1 MIDLSEARVHLVD
14 PDEFTRFSVAVEGAG
29 DLGEVVRGSGLG
41 RLRPDGEHVVV
52 DPVALRALAGPAAT
66 DEWSRGSQAWWRTP
80 PGRAGWRPMAA
91 SWPTSSDATGQAEPL
106 DGEITEMPHRRS
118 RGRTVAARPG
128 AATLEAPHGPIG
140 GGGVSPQIPWGG
152 CMAIRDYDRLFIGG
166 DWVAPEGTDTI
177 AVISPSTEEV
187 IARVPDGTEADI
199 DKAVAAART
208 AFDHGPWP
216 RMTPAERGAILSAV
230 AAQITAE
237 MGDMAEII
245 TREMGSP
252 ISFSGMGQVL
262 APTMIFSY
270 YADLATSYAFDEV
283 RAGLLNPQVL
293 VTKEPVGVVGAI
305 APWNVPLFIA
315 AAKLAP
321 SLAAG
326 CTVVYKP
333 APETPFDA
341 FRLAEIFADAGL
353 PKGVLSV
360 VPAGREVSEHLVKHP
375 GVDKISFTG
384 SGVGG
389 KRIGGLCGERLKRC
403 TLELGGKSAAII
415 LDDADLATTIP
426 TLLPNAIMNN
436 GQACIAQT
444 RILAPRARYAEVVDA
459 VVSGVAAMTV
469 GDPLDPVTEVGPVVA
484 ERQRARIEGFLDSGR
499 EEGATVALGG
509 GRPSGSDFSKGW
521 YVEPTVFTDV
531 DNKMR
536 IAQEEIFGP
545 VLVVI
550 PYDGDD
556 NAVEIANDSNY
567 GLCGSVWTADND
579 RGLGVA
585 RQVRTGTYML
595 NAPVPIDF
603 STPFGGFK
611 ESGVGREFGPEG
623 LEGFLEMK
631 SIALPAGYT
640 PET

>member
-1 MIDLSEARVHLVD
+1 
-14 PDEFTRFSVAVEGAG
+14 
-29 DLGEVVRGSGLG
+29 
-41 RLRPDGEHVVV
+41 
-52 DPVALRALAGPAAT
+52 
-66 DEWSRGSQAWWRTP
+66 
-80 PGRAGWRPMAA
+80 
-91 SWPTSSDATGQAEPL
+91 
-106 DGEITEMPHRRS
+106 
-118 RGRTVAARPG
+118 
-128 AATLEAPHGPIG
+128 
-140 GGGVSPQIPWGG
+140 
-152 CMAIRDYDRLFIGG
+152 MAIRSYDRLFIGG
-166 DWVAPEGTDTI
+166 DWVSPEGTDTI
-177 AVISPSTEEV
+177 GVISPVSEEV
-187 IARVPDGTEADI
+187 IGRVPDGTEADI

-208 AFDHGPWP
+208 AFDRGPWP
-216 RMTPAERGAILSAV
+216 RMTPLERGEILAKV

-237 MGDMAEII
+237 MGDMAAII
-245 TREMGSP
+245 TEEMGSP
-252 ISFSGMGQVL
+252 ITFATLGQVL
-262 APTMIFSY
+262 APTMIFNY
-270 YADLATSYAFDEV
+270 YAELAKTFAFDEV
-283 RAGLLNPQVL
+283 RAGMLNPQVL

-321 SLAAG
+321 SLVAG

-341 FRLAEIFADAGL
+341 FRMAEIFSECGL

-360 VPAGREVSEHLVKHP
+360 VPAGREVSEHLVTHP

-415 LDDADLATTIP
+415 LDDADLAVTMP
-426 TLLPNAIMNN
+426 QLLPNSIMNN

-444 RILAPRARYAEVVDA
+444 RILAPRARYDEVVDA
-459 VVSGVAAMTV
+459 VVSGVAAMVV
-469 GDPLDPVTEVGPVVA
+469 GDPMDPATEVGPVVA
-484 ERQRARIEGFLDSGR
+484 ERQRTRIEGYLDSGR

-509 GRPSGSDFSKGW
+509 GRPAAMSKGW
-521 YVEPTVFTDV
+521 YVEPTVFTNV
-531 DNKMR
+531 DNKMK

-556 NAVEIANDSNY
+556 QAVEIANDSNY
-567 GLCGSVWTADND
+567 GLCGSVWTGDND

-603 STPFGGFK
+603 TTPFGGFK

-623 LEGFLEMK
+623 LESFLEKK

-640 PET
+640 PGV

>member
-1 MIDLSEARVHLVD
+1 
-14 PDEFTRFSVAVEGAG
+14 
-29 DLGEVVRGSGLG
+29 
-41 RLRPDGEHVVV
+41 
-52 DPVALRALAGPAAT
+52 
-66 DEWSRGSQAWWRTP
+66 
-80 PGRAGWRPMAA
+80 
-91 SWPTSSDATGQAEPL
+91 
-106 DGEITEMPHRRS
+106 
-118 RGRTVAARPG
+118 
-128 AATLEAPHGPIG
+128 
-140 GGGVSPQIPWGG
+140 
-152 CMAIRDYDRLFIGG
+152 
-166 DWVAPEGTDTI
+166 
-177 AVISPSTEEV
+177 
-187 IARVPDGTEADI
+187 
-199 DKAVAAART
+199 
-208 AFDHGPWP
+208 
-216 RMTPAERGAILSAV
+216 
-230 AAQITAE
+230 
-237 MGDMAEII
+237 
-245 TREMGSP
+245 
-252 ISFSGMGQVL
+252 
-262 APTMIFSY
+262 MIFNY
-270 YADLATSYAFDEV
+270 YADLATTYAFDEV
-283 RAGLLNPQVL
+283 RTGMLNPQVL

-326 CTVVYKP
+326 CSVVYKP

-426 TLLPNAIMNN
+426 TLLPNSIMNN

-444 RILAPRARYAEVVDA
+444 RILAPRSRYAEVVDA
-459 VVSGVAAMTV
+459 VVAGVAAMKV
-469 GDPLDPVTEVGPVVA
+469 GDPMDPATEVGPVVA
-484 ERQRARIEGFLDSGR
+484 ERQRSRIEGYLDSGR

-509 GRPSGSDFSKGW
+509 GRPSGSGFDKGW
-521 YVEPTVFTDV
+521 YVEPTVFSDV
-531 DNKMR
+531 DNKMK

-567 GLCGSVWTADND
+567 GLCGSVWTGDND

-603 STPFGGFK
+603 ATPFGGYK
-611 ESGVGREFGPEG
+611 ESGLGREFGPEG
-623 LEGFLEMK
+623 LEGFLEVK

-640 PET
+640 PGA

>member
-1 MIDLSEARVHLVD
+1 
-14 PDEFTRFSVAVEGAG
+14 
-29 DLGEVVRGSGLG
+29 
-41 RLRPDGEHVVV
+41 
-52 DPVALRALAGPAAT
+52 
-66 DEWSRGSQAWWRTP
+66 
-80 PGRAGWRPMAA
+80 
-91 SWPTSSDATGQAEPL
+91 
-106 DGEITEMPHRRS
+106 
-118 RGRTVAARPG
+118 
-128 AATLEAPHGPIG
+128 
-140 GGGVSPQIPWGG
+140 
-152 CMAIRDYDRLFIGG
+152 MAIRDYDRLFIGG

-177 AVISPSTEEV
+177 SVISPSTEEI

-199 DKAVAAART
+199 DKAVAAARA
-208 AFDHGPWP
+208 AFDRGPWP
-216 RMTPAERGAILSAV
+216 RMTPTERGEILAKV
-230 AAQITAE
+230 AAQITAK
-237 MGDMAEII
+237 MTDMAEII
-245 TREMGSP
+245 TLEMGSP
-252 ISFSGMGQVL
+252 ITFSTLGQVL

-270 YADLATSYAFDEV
+270 YAELAKSFAFDEV
-283 RAGLLNPQVL
+283 RTGILNPQVL

-321 SLAAG
+321 SLLAG
-326 CTVVYKP
+326 CAVVYKP
-333 APETPFDA
+333 APETPFDS
-341 FRLAEIFADAGL
+341 FRLAEIFTQCGL

-360 VPAGREVSEHLVKHP
+360 IPAGREVSEHLVKHP
-375 GVDKISFTG
+375 GVDKITFTG

-436 GQACIAQT
+436 GQACVAQT
-444 RILAPRARYAEVVDA
+444 RILAPRSRYDEVLDA
-459 VVSGVAAMTV
+459 VVAGVAEMTV
-469 GDPLDPVTEVGPVVA
+469 GDPMDPSTVVGPVVA
-484 ERQRARIEGFLDSGR
+484 ERQRERILGYLDSGR
-499 EEGATVALGG
+499 EEGATVAIGG
-509 GRPSGSDFSKGW
+509 GRPDGFPKGW
-521 YVEPTVFTDV
+521 YVEPTVFANV

-550 PYDGDD
+550 PYDGDEQ
-556 NAVEIANDSNY
+556 AIEIANDSNY
-567 GLCGSVWTADND
+567 GLCGSVWTGDND

-603 STPFGGFK
+603 CTPFGGFK
-611 ESGVGREFGPEG
+611 ESGLGREFGPEG
-623 LEGFLEMK
+623 LDTFLEKK

-640 PET
+640 PAT

>member
-1 MIDLSEARVHLVD
+1 
-14 PDEFTRFSVAVEGAG
+14 
-29 DLGEVVRGSGLG
+29 
-41 RLRPDGEHVVV
+41 
-52 DPVALRALAGPAAT
+52 
-66 DEWSRGSQAWWRTP
+66 
-80 PGRAGWRPMAA
+80 
-91 SWPTSSDATGQAEPL
+91 
-106 DGEITEMPHRRS
+106 
-118 RGRTVAARPG
+118 
-128 AATLEAPHGPIG
+128 
-140 GGGVSPQIPWGG
+140 
-152 CMAIRDYDRLFIGG
+152 MAIRDYDRLYIGG

-177 AVISPSTEEV
+177 GVISPVSEEV
-187 IARVPDGTEADI
+187 IAHVPDGTEADI
-199 DKAVAAART
+199 DKAVAAARI
-208 AFDHGPWP
+208 AFDRGPWP
-216 RMTPAERGAILSAV
+216 RMAPAERGEILRKA
-230 AAQITAE
+230 AAQIMAETA
-237 MGDMAEII
+237 DLAEII
-245 TREMGSP
+245 TREMGAP
-252 ISFSGMGQVL
+252 ITFSNLGQVM
-262 APTMIFSY
+262 APMMIFNY
-270 YADLATSYAFDEV
+270 YADLAGTFAFDEV
-283 RAGLLNPQVL
+283 RDGLLNPKVL

-333 APETPFDA
+333 APETPLDA
-341 FRLAEIFADAGL
+341 FRLAEIFEECGL

-360 VPAGREVSEHLVKHP
+360 VPAGREVSEHLVTHP

-444 RILAPRARYAEVVDA
+444 RILAPRARYGEVVDA
-459 VVSGVAAMTV
+459 VVSGVSAMKV
-469 GDPLDPVTEVGPVVA
+469 GDPMDPATEVGPVVA
-484 ERQRARIEGFLDSGR
+484 ERQRTRIEGYLDSGR
-499 EEGATVALGG
+499 EEGATVAIGG
-509 GRPSGSDFSKGW
+509 GRPGGSDFAKGW
-521 YVEPTVFTDV
+521 YVEPTVFSDV
-531 DNKMR
+531 DNKMK

-556 NAVEIANDSNY
+556 NAVDIANDSNY
-567 GLCGSVWTADND
+567 GLCGSVWTNDND
-579 RGLGVA
+579 RGLGIA

-595 NAPVPIDF
+595 NTFAPIDF
-603 STPFGGFK
+603 ATPFGGFK

-623 LEGFLEMK
+623 LESFLEKK
-631 SIALPAGYT
+631 SINLPAGFS
-640 PET
+640 PSV

>member
-1 MIDLSEARVHLVD
+1 
-14 PDEFTRFSVAVEGAG
+14 
-29 DLGEVVRGSGLG
+29 
-41 RLRPDGEHVVV
+41 
-52 DPVALRALAGPAAT
+52 
-66 DEWSRGSQAWWRTP
+66 
-80 PGRAGWRPMAA
+80 
-91 SWPTSSDATGQAEPL
+91 
-106 DGEITEMPHRRS
+106 
-118 RGRTVAARPG
+118 
-128 AATLEAPHGPIG
+128 
-140 GGGVSPQIPWGG
+140 
-152 CMAIRDYDRLFIGG
+152 MAIRDYDRLFIGG

-177 AVISPSTEEV
+177 GIISPVSEEV

-199 DKAVAAART
+199 DKAVAAARI
-208 AFDHGPWP
+208 AFDRGPWP
-216 RMTPAERGAILSAV
+216 RMAPAERGEILRQA

-245 TREMGSP
+245 TREMGAP
-252 ISFSGMGQVL
+252 ITFSNLGQVF
-262 APTMIFSY
+262 APTMIFNY
-270 YADLATSYAFDEV
+270 YADLAGTFAFDEV
-283 RAGLLNPQVL
+283 RDGLLNPRVL

-333 APETPFDA
+333 APETPLDA
-341 FRLAEIFADAGL
+341 FRLAEIFEACGL

-360 VPAGREVSEHLVKHP
+360 VPAGREVSEHLVTHP

-459 VVSGVAAMTV
+459 VVSGVSAMKV
-469 GDPLDPVTEVGPVVA
+469 GDPMDPATEVGPVVA
-484 ERQRARIEGFLDSGR
+484 ERQRTRIEGYLDSGR
-499 EEGATVALGG
+499 EEGATVAIGG
-509 GRPSGSDFSKGW
+509 GRPSGSDFAKGW
-521 YVEPTVFTDV
+521 YVEPTVFSDV
-531 DNKMR
+531 DNKMK

-567 GLCGSVWTADND
+567 GLCGSVWTNDND

-595 NAPVPIDF
+595 NTFAPIDF
-603 STPFGGFK
+603 ATPFGGFK

-623 LEGFLEMK
+623 LGSFLEMK
-631 SIALPAGYT
+631 SIGLPADYT
-640 PET
+640 PRTGS

>member
-1 MIDLSEARVHLVD
+1 
-14 PDEFTRFSVAVEGAG
+14 
-29 DLGEVVRGSGLG
+29 
-41 RLRPDGEHVVV
+41 
-52 DPVALRALAGPAAT
+52 
-66 DEWSRGSQAWWRTP
+66 
-80 PGRAGWRPMAA
+80 
-91 SWPTSSDATGQAEPL
+91 
-106 DGEITEMPHRRS
+106 MP
-118 RGRTVAARPG
+118 
-128 AATLEAPHGPIG
+128 
-140 GGGVSPQIPWGG
+140 
-152 CMAIRDYDRLFIGG
+152 IRDYDRLFIGG
-166 DWVAPEGTDTI
+166 DWVAPEGAGTI
-177 AVISPSTEEV
+177 EVVSPATEEV
-187 IARVPDGTEADI
+187 VARVPDGTEADV
-199 DKAVAAART
+199 DKAVAAARR
-208 AFDHGPWP
+208 AFDKGPWP
-216 RMTPAERGAILSAV
+216 RMTPAERAEILAKV
-230 AAQITAE
+230 AAQVTSE
-237 MGDMAEII
+237 MDDIAEII

-252 ISFSGMGQVL
+252 ITFSGMGQVL
-262 APTMIFSY
+262 APTMIFNY
-270 YADLATSYAFDEV
+270 YADLAKTYAFDEV
-283 RAGLLNPQVL
+283 RTGVLNPQSL

-333 APETPFDA
+333 APETPLDA
-341 FRLAEIFADAGL
+341 LRLAEIFAEAGL
-353 PKGVLSV
+353 PRGVLSV
-360 VPAGREVSEHLVKHP
+360 IPAGRVVGEHLVTHP

-384 SGVGG
+384 SAVGG

-426 TLLPNAIMNN
+426 TLLPNSIMNN

-459 VVSGVAAMTV
+459 VVAGVAAMQV
-469 GDPLDPVTEVGPVVA
+469 GDPLDPATEVGPVVA
-484 ERQRARIEGFLDSGR
+484 ERQRSRIEGYLASGR

-509 GRPSGSDFSKGW
+509 GRPTGSEFAKGW
-521 YVEPTVFTDV
+521 YVEPTVFSDV
-531 DNKMR
+531 DNKMK

-550 PYDGDD
+550 PHDGDE
-556 NAVEIANDSNY
+556 NAVDIANDSSY

-603 STPFGGFK
+603 ATPFGGFK

-623 LEGFLEMK
+623 LESFLEMK

-640 PET
+640 PAT

>member
-1 MIDLSEARVHLVD
+1 
-14 PDEFTRFSVAVEGAG
+14 
-29 DLGEVVRGSGLG
+29 
-41 RLRPDGEHVVV
+41 
-52 DPVALRALAGPAAT
+52 
-66 DEWSRGSQAWWRTP
+66 
-80 PGRAGWRPMAA
+80 
-91 SWPTSSDATGQAEPL
+91 
-106 DGEITEMPHRRS
+106 
-118 RGRTVAARPG
+118 
-128 AATLEAPHGPIG
+128 
-140 GGGVSPQIPWGG
+140 
-152 CMAIRDYDRLFIGG
+152 MAIRDYDRLFIGG
-166 DWVAPEGTDTI
+166 DWVAPEGSDTI
-177 AVISPSTEEV
+177 GVVSPVSEEV

-199 DKAVAAART
+199 DKAVAAARI
-208 AFDHGPWP
+208 AFDRGPWP
-216 RMTPAERGAILSAV
+216 RMAPAERGEILRQA

-245 TREMGSP
+245 TREMGAP
-252 ISFSGMGQVL
+252 ITFSNLGQVL
-262 APTMIFSY
+262 APTMIFNY
-270 YADLATSYAFDEV
+270 YADLAGTFAFDEV
-283 RAGLLNPQVL
+283 RDGLLNPKVL

-333 APETPFDA
+333 APETPLDA
-341 FRLAEIFADAGL
+341 FRLAEIFEACGL

-459 VVSGVAAMTV
+459 VVSGVSAMKL
-469 GDPLDPVTEVGPVVA
+469 GDPMDPATEVGPVVA
-484 ERQRARIEGFLDSGR
+484 ERQRTRIEGYLDSGR
-499 EEGATVALGG
+499 EEGATVAIGG
-509 GRPSGSDFSKGW
+509 GRPGGSDFAKGW
-521 YVEPTVFTDV
+521 YVEPTVFSDV
-531 DNKMR
+531 DNKMK

-550 PYDGDD
+550 PYDGDE
-556 NAVEIANDSNY
+556 NAVDIANDSNY
-567 GLCGSVWTADND
+567 GLCGSVWTNDND
-579 RGLGVA
+579 RGLGIA

-595 NAPVPIDF
+595 NTFAPIDF
-603 STPFGGFK
+603 ATPFGGFK

-623 LEGFLEMK
+623 LESFLEKK
-631 SIALPAGYT
+631 SIGLPADYT
-640 PET
+640 PGA

>member
-1 MIDLSEARVHLVD
+1 M
-14 PDEFTRFSVAVEGAG
+14 AV
-29 DLGEVVRGSGLG
+29 
-41 RLRPDGEHVVV
+41 
-52 DPVALRALAGPAAT
+52 
-66 DEWSRGSQAWWRTP
+66 
-80 PGRAGWRPMAA
+80 
-91 SWPTSSDATGQAEPL
+91 
-106 DGEITEMPHRRS
+106 
-118 RGRTVAARPG
+118 
-128 AATLEAPHGPIG
+128 
-140 GGGVSPQIPWGG
+140 
-152 CMAIRDYDRLFIGG
+152 RDYDRLYIGG
-166 DWVAPEGTDTI
+166 DWVAPEGSDTI
-177 AVISPSTEEV
+177 GVISPVSEEV

-199 DKAVAAART
+199 DKAVAAARI
-208 AFDHGPWP
+208 AFDRGPWP
-216 RMTPAERGAILSAV
+216 RMAPAERGEILRKA
-230 AAQITAE
+230 AAQIMAETA
-237 MGDMAEII
+237 DLAEII
-245 TREMGSP
+245 TREMGAP
-252 ISFSGMGQVL
+252 ITFSNLGQVM
-262 APTMIFSY
+262 APMMIFNY
-270 YADLATSYAFDEV
+270 YADLAGTFAFDEV
-283 RAGLLNPQVL
+283 RDGLLNPKVL

-333 APETPFDA
+333 APETPLDA
-341 FRLAEIFADAGL
+341 FRLAEIFEECGL

-360 VPAGREVSEHLVKHP
+360 VPAGREVSEHLVTHP

-459 VVSGVAAMTV
+459 VVSGVSAMKV
-469 GDPLDPVTEVGPVVA
+469 GDPMDPATEVGPVVA
-484 ERQRARIEGFLDSGR
+484 ERQRTRIEGYLESGR
-499 EEGATVALGG
+499 EEGATVAIGG
-509 GRPSGSDFSKGW
+509 GRPGGNDFAKGW
-521 YVEPTVFTDV
+521 YVEPTVFSDV
-531 DNKMR
+531 DNKMK

-556 NAVEIANDSNY
+556 NAVDIANDSNY
-567 GLCGSVWTADND
+567 GLCGSVWTNDND
-579 RGLGVA
+579 RGLGIA

-595 NAPVPIDF
+595 NTFAPIDF
-603 STPFGGFK
+603 ATPFGGFK

-623 LEGFLEMK
+623 LESFLEKK
-631 SIALPAGYT
+631 SIGLPADYT
-640 PET
+640 PGTGS

>member
-1 MIDLSEARVHLVD
+1 
-14 PDEFTRFSVAVEGAG
+14 
-29 DLGEVVRGSGLG
+29 
-41 RLRPDGEHVVV
+41 
-52 DPVALRALAGPAAT
+52 
-66 DEWSRGSQAWWRTP
+66 
-80 PGRAGWRPMAA
+80 
-91 SWPTSSDATGQAEPL
+91 
-106 DGEITEMPHRRS
+106 
-118 RGRTVAARPG
+118 
-128 AATLEAPHGPIG
+128 
-140 GGGVSPQIPWGG
+140 
-152 CMAIRDYDRLFIGG
+152 MAIRDYDRLFIGG

-177 AVISPSTEEV
+177 SVISPVTEEV
-187 IARVPDGTEADI
+187 VGRVPDGTEADI

-208 AFDHGPWP
+208 AFDRGPWP
-216 RMTPAERGAILSAV
+216 RMTPAERADVLAKV

-237 MGDMAEII
+237 MGDMAAII
-245 TREMGSP
+245 TEEMGAP
-252 ISFSGMGQVL
+252 ITFSTLGQVL
-262 APTMIFSY
+262 APTMIFNY
-270 YADLATSYAFDEV
+270 YADLAKTFAFDEV
-283 RAGLLNPQVL
+283 RTGLLNPQVL

-321 SLAAG
+321 ALVAG

-341 FRLAEIFADAGL
+341 FRLAEIFAENGL

-360 VPAGREVSEHLVKHP
+360 VPAGREVSEHLVTHA

-415 LDDADLATTIP
+415 LDDADLSTVIP

-444 RILAPRARYAEVVDA
+444 RILAPRSRYDEVVDA
-459 VVSGVAAMTV
+459 VVAGVGAMVV
-469 GDPLDPVTEVGPVVA
+469 GDPMDPATEVGPVVA
-484 ERQRARIEGFLDSGR
+484 ERQRARIEGYLDSGR
-499 EEGATVALGG
+499 EEGATVAIGG
-509 GRPSGSDFSKGW
+509 GRPSAFSKGW
-521 YVEPTVFTDV
+521 YVEPTVFSNV
-531 DNKMR
+531 DNKMK

-550 PYDGDD
+550 PYDGDEQ
-556 NAVEIANDSNY
+556 AVEIANDSNY
-567 GLCGSVWTADND
+567 GLCGSVWTGDND
-579 RGLGVA
+579 RGLGLA

-603 STPFGGFK
+603 STPFGGYK

-623 LEGFLEMK
+623 LESFLEKK

-640 PET
+640 PAV

>member
-1 MIDLSEARVHLVD
+1 
-14 PDEFTRFSVAVEGAG
+14 
-29 DLGEVVRGSGLG
+29 
-41 RLRPDGEHVVV
+41 
-52 DPVALRALAGPAAT
+52 
-66 DEWSRGSQAWWRTP
+66 
-80 PGRAGWRPMAA
+80 
-91 SWPTSSDATGQAEPL
+91 
-106 DGEITEMPHRRS
+106 
-118 RGRTVAARPG
+118 
-128 AATLEAPHGPIG
+128 
-140 GGGVSPQIPWGG
+140 
-152 CMAIRDYDRLFIGG
+152 MAIRDYDRLFIGG

-177 AVISPSTEEV
+177 EVISPSTEEV
-187 IARVPDGTEADI
+187 IGRVPDGTEADI

-208 AFDHGPWP
+208 AFDRGPWP
-216 RMTPAERGAILSAV
+216 QMTPAERGAIVGKV
-230 AAQITAE
+230 AAQLQAE
-237 MGDMAEII
+237 MGDMAAII
-245 TREMGSP
+245 TEEMGSP
-252 ISFSGMGQVL
+252 ITFSTMGQVL
-262 APTMIFSY
+262 APSMVFSY
-270 YADLATSYAFDEV
+270 YADLANTYAFDEV
-283 RAGLLNPQVL
+283 RAGLLNPQML

-321 SLAAG
+321 ALVAG
-326 CTVVYKP
+326 CTVVFKP

-360 VPAGREVSEHLVKHP
+360 VPAGREVSEHLVTHA

-415 LDDADLATTIP
+415 LDDADLSSVIP

-444 RILAPRARYAEVVDA
+444 RILAPRGRYDEVVDA
-459 VVSGVAAMTV
+459 VVAGVAAMQV
-469 GDPLDPVTEVGPVVA
+469 GDPMDPATEVGPVVA
-484 ERQRARIEGFLDSGR
+484 ERQRARIEGYLDSGR
-499 EEGATVALGG
+499 EEGATVAIGG
-509 GRPSGSDFSKGW
+509 GRPASQSKGW
-521 YVEPTVFTDV
+521 YVEPTVFSNV
-531 DNKMR
+531 DNKMK

-550 PYDGDD
+550 PYDGDQQ
-556 NAVEIANDSNY
+556 AVEIANDSNY
-567 GLCGSVWTADND
+567 GLCGSVWTGDND
-579 RGLGVA
+579 RGLGIA

-603 STPFGGFK
+603 ATPFGGFK
-611 ESGVGREFGPEG
+611 ESGLGREFGPEG
-623 LEGFLEMK
+623 LDAFLEKK

-640 PET
+640 PAI

>member
-1 MIDLSEARVHLVD
+1 
-14 PDEFTRFSVAVEGAG
+14 
-29 DLGEVVRGSGLG
+29 
-41 RLRPDGEHVVV
+41 
-52 DPVALRALAGPAAT
+52 
-66 DEWSRGSQAWWRTP
+66 
-80 PGRAGWRPMAA
+80 
-91 SWPTSSDATGQAEPL
+91 
-106 DGEITEMPHRRS
+106 
-118 RGRTVAARPG
+118 
-128 AATLEAPHGPIG
+128 
-140 GGGVSPQIPWGG
+140 
-152 CMAIRDYDRLFIGG
+152 MAIRDYDRLYIGG

-177 AVISPSTEEV
+177 GVISPVSEEV
-187 IARVPDGTEADI
+187 IAHVPDGTEADI
-199 DKAVAAART
+199 DKAVAAARI
-208 AFDHGPWP
+208 AFDRGPWP
-216 RMTPAERGAILSAV
+216 RMAPAERGEILRKA
-230 AAQITAE
+230 AAQIMAE
-237 MGDMAEII
+237 MADLAEII
-245 TREMGSP
+245 TREMGAP
-252 ISFSGMGQVL
+252 ITFSNLGQVM
-262 APTMIFSY
+262 APMMIFNY
-270 YADLATSYAFDEV
+270 YADLAGTFAFDEV
-283 RAGLLNPQVL
+283 RDGLLNPKVL

-333 APETPFDA
+333 APETPLDA
-341 FRLAEIFADAGL
+341 FRLAEIFEECGL

-415 LDDADLATTIP
+415 LDDAELATTIP

-459 VVSGVAAMTV
+459 VVSGVSAMKV
-469 GDPLDPVTEVGPVVA
+469 GDPMDPATEVGPVVA
-484 ERQRARIEGFLDSGR
+484 ERQRTRIEGYLDSGR
-499 EEGATVALGG
+499 EEGATVAIGG
-509 GRPSGSDFSKGW
+509 GRPGGSDFAKGW

-531 DNKMR
+531 DNKMK

-567 GLCGSVWTADND
+567 GLCGSVWTNDND
-579 RGLGVA
+579 RGLGIA

-595 NAPVPIDF
+595 NSFAPIDF
-603 STPFGGFK
+603 ATPFGGFK

-623 LEGFLEMK
+623 LESFLEKK
-631 SIALPAGYT
+631 SIGLPADYMPGT
-640 PET
+640 GS